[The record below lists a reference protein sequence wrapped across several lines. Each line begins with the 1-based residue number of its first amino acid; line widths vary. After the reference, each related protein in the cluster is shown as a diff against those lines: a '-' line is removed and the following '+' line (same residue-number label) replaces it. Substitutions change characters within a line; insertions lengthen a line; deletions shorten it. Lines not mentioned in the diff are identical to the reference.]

1 MPVLATITA
10 VSYMFGGSKGSND
23 RASLLSPP
31 LLRAKLE
38 ELPEGASR
46 TTALALTNR
55 LDELVKEYDDATD
68 DAIRAYISAVEKY
81 TTTADELVDD
91 FKPLDRVHTKV
102 YRELVEIRQALVDTL
117 SAEEW
122 EEVFGG
128 YPARKRKV
136 GTPTDLETNID
147 DSFPKVD
154 SELE

>member
-1 MPVLATITA
+1 MPVLTTIVA
-10 VSYMFGGSKGSND
+10 VSYLFGGSKGDTD
-23 RASLLSPP
+23 RASFLYPP

-38 ELPEGASR
+38 ELPEGERR
-46 TTALALTNR
+46 TRALALTNR

-68 DAIRAYISAVEKY
+68 DAISAYISAVEKY
-81 TTTADELVDD
+81 TTTADELIDG
-91 FKPLDRVHTKV
+91 FESLDRVHRKV

-136 GTPTDLETNID
+136 GTPTDVETD
-147 DSFPKVD
+147 LDESFPKVD
-154 SELE
+154 SEPE

>member
-10 VSYMFGGSKGSND
+10 LSYLFGGSKGSTD
-23 RASLLSPP
+23 RASLLYPP

-46 TTALALTNR
+46 TRALALTNR

-68 DAIRAYISAVEKY
+68 DAISAYISAVEKY
-81 TTTADELVDD
+81 TTTADELVDV
-91 FKPLDRVHTKV
+91 FEPLDRVHTKV

-136 GTPTDLETNID
+136 GTPTDVETD
-147 DSFPKVD
+147 LDESFPKVD